1 MRSPH
6 VGQGSNSANVR
17 RFNERLLLQALR
29 RAGEASKADLARLAN
44 LTSTAVGS
52 IITSLMQSGLIELS
66 GRRLDGGRGQPASLL
81 RLSPRG
87 AFAIGVRLDRTN
99 IETVLVNFAGQMI
112 ARRSHDMLL
121 PQPAQAQEIVQHDI
135 RELSGL
141 LDKEERKRLAGIGV
155 AQPYNLG
162 SWLRELGL
170 PSDNFRVWSEVDF
183 AGELG
188 HALGLPVFSE
198 NDGNAAAIAEIFYGC
213 GRQRDDFLYLFLGP
227 AIGGGIAVGG
237 DCVRGLTGNA
247 GDFAVMPVPPSTLPS
262 AYQPDGKWDILLSR
276 ASLIALRRHLQ
287 YRGARVESRADIEGH
302 IAGGHPAVG
311 EWLDDCID
319 ALAPALRSALCVLD
333 VPAVVLDADVDAGLI
348 DTLMERLRWAV
359 AATAPEARGTPELVR
374 GTFGPDAGALGAAT
388 LPMFFNF
395 SPRAGI
401 LMGAAAT
408 MQTTSQNLTQMQAQA
423 QEVSHVAL

>member
-333 VPAVVLDADVDAGLI
+333 VPAVVLDADVDAGLV